1 MHETTWK
8 PWIKT
13 LAIDKVT
20 QLCCLCLHSNNHNEV
35 IEEQSL
41 NFSKNQPELTVGLEL
56 TFHKGALQ
64 L

>member
-1 MHETTWK
+1 MDQNTRYRLRNSTV
-8 PWIKT
+8 
-13 LAIDKVT
+13 L
-20 QLCCLCLHSNNHNEV
+20 LCLHNNNHNEV

-41 NFSKNQPELTVGLEL
+41 NFIKNPPETAVGLEL

>member
-13 LAIDKVT
+13 LAIDTTV
-20 QLCCLCLHSNNHNEV
+20 LHNNNHNAV

-41 NFSKNQPELTVGLEL
+41 NFSKNQPKLTVGFEL